1 MENLYGFYIRKRGI
15 LSRQNDL
22 FKKFV
27 RDKEKSCIFAASNTG
42 V

>member
-1 MENLYGFYIRKRGI
+1 MANLYGFYIRKRGI

-27 RDKEKSCIFAASNTG
+27 RDKEKSCIFATSNTG